1 MGRSLDFY
9 LDVLHF
15 DIIFTS
21 DRGGDKR
28 VPPAVHPRGGTAL
41 AMVRLGAAALLLQAV
56 DEMPAAVRGAWPAG
70 AAGPGAGMSVYLLG
84 LDPDGL
90 VASLPSHVR
99 VAQAPA
105 TQPSGMREAVLIDP
119 VNGYAIA
126 VGKSMGRPGGGGRL
140 GPRGPHQRGGERQ
153 ECPEGGRGSKGGA
166 VVVALGDFHAE
177 TRRKSHRNDAWPQ
190 RVVKETAVI
199 A

>member
-9 LDVLHF
+9 VDALHF
-15 DIIFTS
+15 DLLFTA
-21 DRGGDKR
+21 DRWGDKR

-56 DEMPAAVRGAWPAG
+56 DEVPAAVRGAWPAG
-70 AAGPGAGMSVYLLG
+70 AAGPGAGISVYVLG

-90 VASLPSHVR
+90 VASLPPHVR

-119 VNGYAIA
+119 VNGYAIT
-126 VGKSMGRPGGGGRL
+126 VGKSVGRPGGGGGVLREE
-140 GPRGPHQRGGERQ
+140 PTSTRGGTAGVSRGGG
-153 ECPEGGRGSKGGA
+153 EGQGGHCCRWEARFSCGRGEGA
-166 VVVALGDFHAE
+166 IATTAGCN
-177 TRRKSHRNDAWPQ
+177 RR
-190 RVVKETAVI
+190 
-199 A
+199 

>member
-15 DIIFTS
+15 DILFTA
-21 DRGGDKR
+21 DHGGDKR
-28 VPPAVHPRGGTAL
+28 VPPAVHPRDGTAL

-70 AAGPGAGMSVYLLG
+70 AARPGAGMSVYLLG

-90 VASLPSHVR
+90 VASLPPHVH

-126 VGKSMGRPGGGGRL
+126 VGKSMGRPGGGG
-140 GPRGPHQRGGERQ
+140 
-153 ECPEGGRGSKGGA
+153 
-166 VVVALGDFHAE
+166 
-177 TRRKSHRNDAWPQ
+177 
-190 RVVKETAVI
+190 
-199 A
+199 